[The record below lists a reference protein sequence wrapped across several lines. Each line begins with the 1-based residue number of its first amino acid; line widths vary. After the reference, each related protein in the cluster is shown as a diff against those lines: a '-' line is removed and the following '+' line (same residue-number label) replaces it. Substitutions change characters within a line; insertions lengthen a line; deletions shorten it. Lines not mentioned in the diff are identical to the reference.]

1 MTQRIKIVDFAPELL
16 SPLSQLF
23 PNLGTIKRG
32 KSYRTTCLE
41 FFFLNPTDTHVDDF
55 DDGVLHT
62 LAQLNIRVQ
71 ACRVPGAAFAGG
83 IFTEP

>member
-1 MTQRIKIVDFAPELL
+1 MKNVDFAPAPQSTFTAFSKFRHHKEREKL
-16 SPLSQLF
+16 QD
-23 PNLGTIKRG
+23 NLPGV
-32 KSYRTTCLE
+32 L
-41 FFFLNPTDTHVDDF
+41 FLNPTDTHVDDF